1 MAAASSKCASGPA
14 ANKATRAPLRKA
26 GAMKKGAGFEEGG
39 EGKGARGQKRGGE
52 SPSRQASTGT
62 GFSPRSPRVA
72 SGRPREREMADR

>member
-39 EGKGARGQKRGGE
+39 EGKGARGQKRGGGVTLTSGLDGDGVQPE
-52 SPSRQASTGT
+52 
-62 GFSPRSPRVA
+62 VA
-72 SGRPREREMADR
+72 AGRLRAAAGAGDGR